1 MTLEAQLGLVGGM
14 MGLFTGF
21 SILSGVEIIY
31 YIIRFIEFL
40 YFSFNSIQVLFVS
53 RVLQDNLKIWKLFDE
68 KGLEVINVHVY
79 NQLMHYH
86 VFYLV
91 WIGVTIKHFNSK
103 QVNMYLLAKV
113 SLDKYHLW
121 GWPVKYRDKNEKT
134 KHKCRVKEQIVKR
147 QYWLKFSRYIW

>member
-1 MTLEAQLGLVGGM
+1 

-40 YFSFNSIQVLFVS
+40 YFSSNLLQVLFVS
-53 RVLQDNLKIWKLFDE
+53 RVLQDNLKIWNLFDE

-79 NQLMHYH
+79 NHFMHFH

-91 WIGVTIKHFNSK
+91 
-103 QVNMYLLAKV
+103 
-113 SLDKYHLW
+113 
-121 GWPVKYRDKNEKT
+121 
-134 KHKCRVKEQIVKR
+134 
-147 QYWLKFSRYIW
+147 